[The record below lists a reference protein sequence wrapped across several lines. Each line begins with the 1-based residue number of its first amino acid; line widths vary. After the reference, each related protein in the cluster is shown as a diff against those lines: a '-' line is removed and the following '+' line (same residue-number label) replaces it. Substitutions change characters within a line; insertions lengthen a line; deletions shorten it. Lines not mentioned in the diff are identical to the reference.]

1 MFIFLSDEMELS
13 VRNLG
18 MNDKSRLEKIFRTG
32 LDSVTDEQVEQ
43 AANRTGRKISKLE
56 NSGIPASLEDLWMNI
71 RLLYSMISDAVLGRY
86 KVPYR
91 TIAAIAFTLL
101 YFVNPF
107 DLIPDIIPVV
117 GYIDDAFVVSL
128 CIKFIGTDLEKYRKW
143 MNRDN
148 EKIQELRR

>member
-1 MFIFLSDEMELS
+1 MLILMSDEMELS

-18 MNDKSRLEKIFRTG
+18 KNNETRLERIFHTG
-32 LDSVTDEQVEQ
+32 LDSVDDEQVEQ
-43 AANRTGRKISKLE
+43 AAAGAGRKISKLE
-56 NSGIPASLEDLWMNI
+56 GSGIPDSLEGLWQDI
-71 RLLYSMISDAVLGRY
+71 KLLYSMISDVVKGRY
-86 KVPYR
+86 KLPYR
-91 TIAAIAFTLL
+91 TIAAVAFTLL

-143 MNRDN
+143 
-148 EKIQELRR
+148 IQSGKKK

>member
-1 MFIFLSDEMELS
+1 M
-13 VRNLG
+13 RNLG
-18 MNDKSRLEKIFRTG
+18 RNDKTRLERMFRTG
-32 LDSVTDEQVEQ
+32 LDSVSDEQVEQ
-43 AANRTGRKISKLE
+43 SAARAGRKISKLE
-56 NSGIPASLEDLWMNI
+56 GSGIPASLEGLWQDI

-91 TIAAIAFTLL
+91 TVAAVAFTLL

-148 EKIQELRR
+148 EQIQELRRNSYN